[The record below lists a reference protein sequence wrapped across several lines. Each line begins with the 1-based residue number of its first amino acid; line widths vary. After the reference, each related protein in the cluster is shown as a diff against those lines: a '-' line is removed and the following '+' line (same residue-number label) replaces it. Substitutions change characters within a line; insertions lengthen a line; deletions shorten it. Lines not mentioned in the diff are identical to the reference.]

1 MPMCMRKRKKREDEE
16 FIRISAHVQKH
27 CLQYLCCFSIFF
39 FFFYKIKY
47 LDLIQNNRS
56 IKYTFILCHLANII
70 ITGQNLKCIFRDVQ
84 KRESCIVLRAITIAC
99 YYKRKH
105 ILAHVTAFP
114 LSDPPSSLLQIQIQ
128 SYCFILALVMLI
140 LLNISFPVSNSH

>member
-1 MPMCMRKRKKREDEE
+1 MKNSSESVHMYRNIVYNTYVA
-16 FIRISAHVQKH
+16 FQ
-27 CLQYLCCFSIFF
+27 FF

-84 KRESCIVLRAITIAC
+84 KRESCIVLRAIPIAC

>member
-1 MPMCMRKRKKREDEE
+1 MKNSSQSVHMYRNIVYNTYVV
-16 FIRISAHVQKH
+16 FQ
-27 CLQYLCCFSIFF
+27 FF

-84 KRESCIVLRAITIAC
+84 KRESCIVLRAIPIAC